1 MSTSHESTSLKPALL
16 TMMRA
21 YGLGWVM
28 STTPGLISLLI
39 KTLTSKDRQ
48 GAIQKAILVS
58 VPTLLKHS
66 ITKNGFPLLLATSFG
81 GQRFL
86 RLIHDT
92 CTKKKLS
99 LSSSIFWSSLLSVW
113 AVKKIYPT
121 IKTLDLTFFAL
132 VRAFDVFAHRIY
144 ESTRVRQS
152 VPEWLLE
159 YGNILVFTMASAEII
174 FSWFYE
180 PQRLPKSYE
189 KWITNMSGIDDRLL
203 KALRAIRSGAWVYGK
218 DTGFGYLLGDYC
230 EKLGLPRS
238 YGDPC
243 SGRIDCTVVHDGSTW
258 GCEVNALYR
267 FMKGFI
273 KIFPVYLSVHL
284 APPLFFK
291 TSRLMEDPIQSFTH
305 ILKASIRSS
314 TFLGTFIGIIWYS
327 ICLVR
332 TRIGHQLLDINQ
344 TRLDNTLAPLVGSML
359 CGLSLLIESKHRRGE
374 MALYVTP
381 RALFSVTGRL
391 LSLFKKRKWWD
402 AFGAKLTED
411 IVYAAS
417 VTIVIHTLYKD
428 KNMVRP
434 SIRGL
439 MSWILKDE
447 LNDEKVKGT
456 EKEEQVDEDDEGS
469 LLEIKIKKPIST
481 S

>member
-180 PQRLPKSYE
+180 PQRLPK
-189 KWITNMSGIDDRLL
+189 
-203 KALRAIRSGAWVYGK
+203 
-218 DTGFGYLLGDYC
+218 
-230 EKLGLPRS
+230 
-238 YGDPC
+238 
-243 SGRIDCTVVHDGSTW
+243 
-258 GCEVNALYR
+258 
-267 FMKGFI
+267 
-273 KIFPVYLSVHL
+273 
-284 APPLFFK
+284 
-291 TSRLMEDPIQSFTH
+291 
-305 ILKASIRSS
+305 
-314 TFLGTFIGIIWYS
+314 
-327 ICLVR
+327 
-332 TRIGHQLLDINQ
+332 
-344 TRLDNTLAPLVGSML
+344 
-359 CGLSLLIESKHRRGE
+359 
-374 MALYVTP
+374 
-381 RALFSVTGRL
+381 
-391 LSLFKKRKWWD
+391 
-402 AFGAKLTED
+402 
-411 IVYAAS
+411 
-417 VTIVIHTLYKD
+417 
-428 KNMVRP
+428 
-434 SIRGL
+434 
-439 MSWILKDE
+439 
-447 LNDEKVKGT
+447 
-456 EKEEQVDEDDEGS
+456 
-469 LLEIKIKKPIST
+469 
-481 S
+481 